1 MAWLPNSL
9 FSTIIDNTPLVSI
22 DLIVRNQA
30 GNVLLGCRSNQP
42 AKGFWFVP
50 GGRILKNETL
60 SDAFLRLTEAE
71 LGQSFEITSARYHGL
86 YEHFYSDSVFGDQP
100 DTHYVVNAFELIIDA
115 VLELPKTQHN
125 KYQWLSEFDLLER
138 DDVHC
143 HTKWYF
149 EPDKGY
155 TA

>member
-1 MAWLPNSL
+1 MDWLSPDCFKN
-9 FSTIIDNTPLVSI
+9 IVENTPLISVDFVI
-22 DLIVRNQA
+22 RNIN
-30 GNVLLGCRSNQP
+30 GEVLLGQRLNRP

-60 SDAFLRLTEAE
+60 ADAFLRLTKAE
-71 LGQSFEITSARYHGL
+71 LGQAIEITSARYHGL

-143 HTKWYF
+143 HSKWYF

>member
-1 MAWLPNSL
+1 MDWLSADC
-9 FSTIIDNTPLVSI
+9 FKQIIECTPLVSV
-22 DLIVRNQA
+22 DLIVRNSN
-30 GNVLLGCRSNQP
+30 GEVLLGQRMNQP

-50 GGRILKNETL
+50 GGRILKNEAL
-60 SDAFLRLTEAE
+60 SGAFLRLTEAE

-125 KYQWLSEFDLLER
+125 KYQWLSEFDLLQC

-143 HTKWYF
+143 HSKWYF
-149 EPDKGY
+149 ELERGY
-155 TA
+155 KV